1 MDFSIIDRGGVTQGQ
16 FAKLVGVSRIT
27 VNTWVKGHFQPRP
40 TIRHRVAQALK
51 LIAKAIESGKL
62 PAVAVRR
69 TEATDRVLDRIRAA
83 VDTLEA

>member
-40 TIRHRVAQALK
+40 VVRHRVSTALR
-51 LIAKAIESGKL
+51 LIAKAIEAGSL
-62 PAVAVRR
+62 PAVTMRR
-69 TEATDRVLDRIRAA
+69 TEATDLVLNRIRTA
-83 VDTLEA
+83 VESAEA